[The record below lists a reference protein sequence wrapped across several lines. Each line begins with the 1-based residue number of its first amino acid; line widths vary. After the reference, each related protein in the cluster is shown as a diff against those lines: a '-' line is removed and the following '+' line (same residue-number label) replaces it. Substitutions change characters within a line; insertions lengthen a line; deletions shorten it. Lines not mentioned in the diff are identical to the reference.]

1 MTPRRALSLCLA
13 ALAFALPLSI
23 AGTNIALAATSA
35 CLLWCLASASAR
47 TVAAAALAREARGP
61 VFLALAA
68 YAAWSL
74 LSSSFGYDPAAGF
87 RLFPKDAHKLW
98 AFITIAVALAAS
110 ERVFV
115 AAPFAAGLAAHA
127 SYGIVQAIQQ
137 WIGGDYR
144 VRAQGFLHPVS
155 YGEVLGMGLIG
166 VVAWFARPREGAPPR
181 ERSAAA
187 ALAAL
192 TAAALVLSQTRA
204 VLLSLGA
211 AFGAACLI
219 ETRWRRHVWAAL
231 LFTAV
236 VVAFWEVMPTGGR
249 NLRNLLSQSAGTS
262 AHRTRLVLWDVALRA
277 FAERPLAG
285 VGPGQYRQAFERL
298 HPQRLDG
305 VRSWGDAHNAYFH
318 QLAERGALGVLFLVA
333 ALAALTRGAWRA
345 EAARRD
351 AWSVWAVGATAAF
364 LVMNLTENAWQ
375 TEQVATLFFFIWLLG
390 TGTRPARE
398 IL

>member
-1 MTPRRALSLCLA
+1 MTPRRATSFCLA

-23 AGTNIALAATSA
+23 AGTNVALAATSA
-35 CLLWCLASASAR
+35 CLLWGLASSSAR
-47 TVAAAALAREARGP
+47 AVTAAALAREARGP

-74 LSSSFGYDPAAGF
+74 LSSSFGYDPAAGY

-98 AFITIAVALAAS
+98 ALITIAVALATC

-127 SYGIVQAIQQ
+127 SFGIVQASQQ
-137 WIGGDYR
+137 WIGGAYR

-155 YGEVLGMGLIG
+155 YGEVLGLGLIG
-166 VVAWFARPREGAPPR
+166 AAAWFARPREGAPSR

-187 ALAAL
+187 ALAVLA
-192 TAAALVLSQTRA
+192 AAALVLSQTRA

-211 AFGAACLI
+211 AFATACLV
-219 ETRWRRHVWAAL
+219 EARWRRHVWAVL
-231 LFTAV
+231 LFVAV

-285 VGPGQYRQAFERL
+285 VGPGQYRQAFERH

-305 VRSWGDAHNAYFH
+305 VRSWGDAHSAYFH
-318 QLAERGALGVLFLVA
+318 QLAERGAAGLLFLVA
-333 ALAALTRGAWRA
+333 AFAALAHGAWRA

-351 AWSVWAVGATAAF
+351 AWSVSAVGATAAF

-375 TEQVATLFFFIWLLG
+375 TEQVATLFLFIWLLG
-390 TGTRPARE
+390 TGPRPARE